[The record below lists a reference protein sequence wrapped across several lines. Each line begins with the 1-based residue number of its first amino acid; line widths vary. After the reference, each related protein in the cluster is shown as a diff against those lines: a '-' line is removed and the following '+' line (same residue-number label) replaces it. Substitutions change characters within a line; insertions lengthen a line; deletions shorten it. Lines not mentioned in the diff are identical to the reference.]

1 VLVNV
6 LHNAQQAVRARA
18 DRPADLPPV
27 RVRCRKAATGRWTI
41 DVADRGTGIA
51 PEDRARLFEPF
62 FTTHRGGSGLG
73 LAIARNIVEGLGG
86 AVTIDS
92 QPGGGTT
99 VHIELPERTT
109 PAEARA

>member
-6 LHNAQQAVRARA
+6 LHNAQQAVRARVDGA
-18 DRPADLPPV
+18 TVPPPV
-27 RVRCRKAATGRWTI
+27 RVRCRTAAAGRWAI

-51 PEDRARLFEPF
+51 PQDRARLFEPF

-73 LAIARNIVEGLGG
+73 LAIARNIVDGLGG

-92 QPGGGTT
+92 QPGEGTT

-109 PAEARA
+109 PAEAHA